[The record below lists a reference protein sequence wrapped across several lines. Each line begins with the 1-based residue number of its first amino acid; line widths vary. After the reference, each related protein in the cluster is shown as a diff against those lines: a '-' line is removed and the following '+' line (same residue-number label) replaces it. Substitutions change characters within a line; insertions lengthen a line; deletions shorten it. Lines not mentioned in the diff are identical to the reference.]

1 MKYLIFPFLFFLIL
15 STIHPSYTD
24 ESNVEITV
32 KNSDSEIVYT
42 IKGTEHPFKYIKFNT
57 PHPLKAIKL
66 FETSRNS
73 GLNAF
78 ISWHSFSL
86 YSNDFCEIFHHTT

>member
-1 MKYLIFPFLFFLIL
+1 MFDSSFSVFLLFSIPN
-15 STIHPSYTD
+15 PSYTD
-24 ESNVEITV
+24 ESNCDITV
-32 KNSDSEIVYT
+32 TNNDSEIVYT